1 MAGINGLILWI
12 VFLVGVLC
20 GMLVLA
26 LGIAKMLGKVKR

>member
-20 GMLVLA
+20 GMLVLV
-26 LGIAKMLGKVKR
+26 LGIAKIMGKGKR